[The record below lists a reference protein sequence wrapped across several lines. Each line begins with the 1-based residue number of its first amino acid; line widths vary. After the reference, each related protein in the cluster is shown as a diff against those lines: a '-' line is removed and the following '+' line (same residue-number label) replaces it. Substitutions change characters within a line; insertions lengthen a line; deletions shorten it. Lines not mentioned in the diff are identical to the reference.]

1 VIDAVMQGA
10 MRDTRIVVVGV
21 CMEQDQILP
30 LTGIGKE
37 LNLQFVLGY
46 SALEFSDTLRGIAEG
61 ELAVQQLITG
71 RIGVGEV
78 PQAFLDLAD
87 PEAHAKIIVEPWR

>member
-1 VIDAVMQGA
+1 MHGA

-21 CMEQDQILP
+21 CMESDNVRP

-37 LNLQFVLGY
+37 LNIQFVLGY
-46 SALEFSDTLRGIAEG
+46 TREEFADTLRGISEG
-61 ELAVQQLITG
+61 DLIVDQLVTG
-71 RIGVGEV
+71 RVGLEGVA
-78 PQAFLDLAD
+78 QAFQDLGD